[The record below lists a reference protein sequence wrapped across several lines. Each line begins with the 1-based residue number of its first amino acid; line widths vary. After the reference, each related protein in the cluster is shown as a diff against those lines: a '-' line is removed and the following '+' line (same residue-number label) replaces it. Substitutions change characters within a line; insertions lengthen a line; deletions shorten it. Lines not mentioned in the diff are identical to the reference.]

1 MNRLQTKFLGVDF
14 KNPIVTS
21 SGCFGFGLEYRDYFD
36 PNVLGGIVVKGLTME
51 PRDGNYGTRIAE
63 TPGGML
69 NCVGLENPGIDYF
82 ETHILKDMKEAGITT
97 NIIANIN
104 GKTVEEYIEIAKRV
118 EKIKEVDIIEL
129 NISCPN
135 VKDGGMAFGANP
147 EVAKRVEKIKEVDII
162 ELNISCPNVKDG
174 GMAFGAN
181 PEVAGRVTR
190 EVRKVTTKPLVI
202 KLSPNVTD
210 IAYIAKVVEENGAD
224 AVSLINTLLG
234 MAIDLKTK
242 KPLLGNTFGGF
253 SGPAVKPVAL
263 RMVYQ
268 VYKAVNIPIVGMGGI
283 SSTEDALEFIMA
295 GASMVSLGTGI
306 FFNPVLPV
314 EVAEGLQKYCE
325 ENNIE
330 NINELVGIV
339 HR

>member
-1 MNRLQTKFLGVDF
+1 MNRLQTKFLSVDF

-147 EVAKRVEKIKEVDII
+147 EVA
-162 ELNISCPNVKDG
+162 
-174 GMAFGAN
+174 
-181 PEVAGRVTR
+181 GRVTR
-190 EVRKVTTKPLVI
+190 EVRKVTTKPLVV

-330 NINELVGIV
+330 NINELIGIA

>member
-1 MNRLQTKFLGVDF
+1 MNRLETKFLGVDF

-118 EKIKEVDIIEL
+118 EQ
-129 NISCPN
+129 
-135 VKDGGMAFGANP
+135 
-147 EVAKRVEKIKEVDII
+147 IKEVDII

-190 EVRKVTTKPLVI
+190 EVRKVTTKPLVV

-234 MAIDLKTK
+234 MVIDLKTK

-325 ENNIE
+325 EK
-330 NINELVGIV
+330 
-339 HR
+339 

>member
-147 EVAKRVEKIKEVDII
+147 EVA
-162 ELNISCPNVKDG
+162 
-174 GMAFGAN
+174 
-181 PEVAGRVTR
+181 GRVTR
-190 EVRKVTTKPLVI
+190 EVRKVTTKPLVVKYPLPKSLTLYTADQNNSTQSVI
-202 KLSPNVTD
+202 TDLSGNSVQTGNLVEDNVYYEDTHYSFDITSFIQNNLGTAGQSREKLQLFLSDNDFYNTVQGVIFGDSKHPVND
-210 IAYIAKVVEENGAD
+210 HNNN
-224 AVSLINTLLG
+224 VSLTIYY
-234 MAIDLKTK
+234 KTYTK
-242 KPLLGNTFGGF
+242 
-253 SGPAVKPVAL
+253 
-263 RMVYQ
+263 
-268 VYKAVNIPIVGMGGI
+268 
-283 SSTEDALEFIMA
+283 
-295 GASMVSLGTGI
+295 
-306 FFNPVLPV
+306 
-314 EVAEGLQKYCE
+314 
-325 ENNIE
+325 
-330 NINELVGIV
+330 
-339 HR
+339 

>member
-1 MNRLQTKFLGVDF
+1 MNRLETKFLGINF

-82 ETHILKDMKEAGITT
+82 ETHILKDMKDAGITT

-118 EKIKEVDIIEL
+118 EQ
-129 NISCPN
+129 
-135 VKDGGMAFGANP
+135 
-147 EVAKRVEKIKEVDII
+147 IKEVDII

-190 EVRKVTTKPLVI
+190 EVRKVTTKPLVV

-234 MAIDLKTK
+234 MVIDLKTK

-330 NINELVGIV
+330 NINELVGIA

>member
-1 MNRLQTKFLGVDF
+1 M
-14 KNPIVTS
+14 IVST
-21 SGCFGFGLEYRDYFD
+21 
-36 PNVLGGIVVKGLTME
+36 
-51 PRDGNYGTRIAE
+51 
-63 TPGGML
+63 
-69 NCVGLENPGIDYF
+69 
-82 ETHILKDMKEAGITT
+82 
-97 NIIANIN
+97 
-104 GKTVEEYIEIAKRV
+104 
-118 EKIKEVDIIEL
+118 
-129 NISCPN
+129 
-135 VKDGGMAFGANP
+135 
-147 EVAKRVEKIKEVDII
+147 
-162 ELNISCPNVKDG
+162 NVKDG

-190 EVRKVTTKPLVI
+190 EVRKVTTKPLVV

-234 MAIDLKTK
+234 MVIDLKTK

-330 NINELVGIV
+330 NINELVGIA

>member
-1 MNRLQTKFLGVDF
+1 MNRLQSKFLGVDF

-135 VKDGGMAFGANP
+135 VKDGG
-147 EVAKRVEKIKEVDII
+147 I
-162 ELNISCPNVKDG
+162 
-174 GMAFGAN
+174 AFGAN

-190 EVRKVTTKPLVI
+190 EVRKVTTKPLVV

-330 NINELVGIV
+330 NINELVGIA

>member
-147 EVAKRVEKIKEVDII
+147 EVA
-162 ELNISCPNVKDG
+162 
-174 GMAFGAN
+174 
-181 PEVAGRVTR
+181 GRVTR
-190 EVRKVTTKPLVI
+190 EVRKVTTKPLVV

-283 SSTEDALEFIMA
+283 SSTEDDLEFIMA

-330 NINELVGIV
+330 NINELVGIA

>member
-1 MNRLQTKFLGVDF
+1 MNRLETKFLGVDF

-69 NCVGLENPGIDYF
+69 NCVGLENPGMDYF

-118 EKIKEVDIIEL
+118 EQ
-129 NISCPN
+129 
-135 VKDGGMAFGANP
+135 
-147 EVAKRVEKIKEVDII
+147 IKEVDII

-190 EVRKVTTKPLVI
+190 EVRKVTTKPLVV

-234 MAIDLKTK
+234 MVIDLKTK

-330 NINELVGIV
+330 NINELVGIA

>member
-1 MNRLQTKFLGVDF
+1 MNRLETKFLGVDF

-21 SGCFGFGLEYRDYFD
+21 SGCFGFGFEYRDYFD

-118 EKIKEVDIIEL
+118 EQ
-129 NISCPN
+129 
-135 VKDGGMAFGANP
+135 
-147 EVAKRVEKIKEVDII
+147 IKEVDII

-190 EVRKVTTKPLVI
+190 EVRKVTTKPLVV

-234 MAIDLKTK
+234 MVIDLKTK

-330 NINELVGIV
+330 NINELVGIA

>member
-147 EVAKRVEKIKEVDII
+147 EVA
-162 ELNISCPNVKDG
+162 
-174 GMAFGAN
+174 
-181 PEVAGRVTR
+181 GRVTR
-190 EVRKVTTKPLVI
+190 EVRKVTTKPLIV

-210 IAYIAKVVEENGAD
+210 IAYIAKRVEENGAD

-242 KPLLGNTFGGF
+242 KPLLGNTFGGL

-268 VYKAVNIPIVGMGGI
+268 VYQAVNIPIVGMGGI
-283 SSTEDALEFIMA
+283 SNTEDALEFIMA

-306 FFNPVLPV
+306 FFSPALPV

-330 NINELVGIV
+330 NINELVGIA

>member
-82 ETHILKDMKEAGITT
+82 ETHILKDMKETGITT

-147 EVAKRVEKIKEVDII
+147 EVA
-162 ELNISCPNVKDG
+162 
-174 GMAFGAN
+174 
-181 PEVAGRVTR
+181 GRVTR
-190 EVRKVTTKPLVI
+190 EVRKVTTKPLVV

-314 EVAEGLQKYCE
+314 EVTEGLQKYCE

-330 NINELVGIV
+330 NINELVGIA

>member
-1 MNRLQTKFLGVDF
+1 MNRLETKFLGVNF

-69 NCVGLENPGIDYF
+69 NCVGLENPGIDHF

-118 EKIKEVDIIEL
+118 EQ
-129 NISCPN
+129 
-135 VKDGGMAFGANP
+135 
-147 EVAKRVEKIKEVDII
+147 IKEVDII

-190 EVRKVTTKPLVI
+190 EVRKVTTKPLVV

-330 NINELVGIV
+330 NINELVGIA

>member
-36 PNVLGGIVVKGLTME
+36 PNVLGGIVVKGFTME

-147 EVAKRVEKIKEVDII
+147 EVA
-162 ELNISCPNVKDG
+162 
-174 GMAFGAN
+174 
-181 PEVAGRVTR
+181 GRVTR
-190 EVRKVTTKPLVI
+190 EVRKVTTKPLVV

-330 NINELVGIV
+330 NINELVGIA

>member
-1 MNRLQTKFLGVDF
+1 MNRLETKFLGVDF

-118 EKIKEVDIIEL
+118 EQIKEVD
-129 NISCPN
+129 
-135 VKDGGMAFGANP
+135 V
-147 EVAKRVEKIKEVDII
+147 I

-190 EVRKVTTKPLVI
+190 EVRKVTTKPLVV

-234 MAIDLKTK
+234 MVIDLKTK

-330 NINELVGIV
+330 NINELVGIA

>member
-69 NCVGLENPGIDYF
+69 NCVGLENPGIDFF

-147 EVAKRVEKIKEVDII
+147 EVA
-162 ELNISCPNVKDG
+162 
-174 GMAFGAN
+174 
-181 PEVAGRVTR
+181 GRVTR
-190 EVRKVTTKPLVI
+190 EVRKVTTKPLVV

-330 NINELVGIV
+330 NINELVGIAN
-339 HR
+339 RS

>member
-1 MNRLQTKFLGVDF
+1 MNRLQSKFLGVDF

-147 EVAKRVEKIKEVDII
+147 EVA
-162 ELNISCPNVKDG
+162 
-174 GMAFGAN
+174 
-181 PEVAGRVTR
+181 GRVTS
-190 EVRKVTTKPLVI
+190 EVRKVTTKPLVV

-330 NINELVGIV
+330 NINELVGIA

>member
-1 MNRLQTKFLGVDF
+1 MNRLETKFLGVDF

-82 ETHILKDMKEAGITT
+82 ETHILKDMKEAGITI

-104 GKTVEEYIEIAKRV
+104 GKTVEEYIEITKRV
-118 EKIKEVDIIEL
+118 EQ
-129 NISCPN
+129 
-135 VKDGGMAFGANP
+135 
-147 EVAKRVEKIKEVDII
+147 IKEVDII

-190 EVRKVTTKPLVI
+190 EVRKVTTKPLVV

-234 MAIDLKTK
+234 MVIDLKTK

-330 NINELVGIV
+330 NINELVGIA

>member
-104 GKTVEEYIEIAKRV
+104 GKTVEEYI
-118 EKIKEVDIIEL
+118 KI
-129 NISCPN
+129 
-135 VKDGGMAFGANP
+135 
-147 EVAKRVEKIKEVDII
+147 AKRVEKIKEVDII

-190 EVRKVTTKPLVI
+190 EVRKVTTKPLIV

-210 IAYIAKVVEENGAD
+210 IAYIAKIVEENGAD
-224 AVSLINTLLG
+224 ALSLINTLLG

-242 KPLLGNTFGGF
+242 KPLLGNTFGGL

-268 VYKAVNIPIVGMGGI
+268 VYQAVNIPIVGMGGI
-283 SSTEDALEFIMA
+283 SNTEDALEFVMA

-306 FFNPVLPV
+306 FFNPALPV

-325 ENNIE
+325 ENNIK
-330 NINELVGIV
+330 NINELVGIA

>member
-147 EVAKRVEKIKEVDII
+147 EVA
-162 ELNISCPNVKDG
+162 
-174 GMAFGAN
+174 
-181 PEVAGRVTR
+181 GRVTR
-190 EVRKVTTKPLVI
+190 EVRKVTTKPLVV

-283 SSTEDALEFIMA
+283 SSTEDALEFIIA

-330 NINELVGIV
+330 NINELVGIA